1 MNQTQR
7 LIDSIRDAPHDAV
20 IVAGMFAISALI
32 ALWIVNRMRHPE
44 RGLLHALV
52 IASVGFVLVPCVSS
66 AVLILWV
73 RTGGDSIQAAFVSIF
88 VFVFGFWG
96 FRRWLRSAPRAARPA
111 KALVAPAVH
120 AAPQSGLVGEVAE
133 LRAEV
138 ARLRAVPD
146 DLRLITLKY
155 DSDCDACGTTL
166 HAGEQA
172 YWSPS
177 ARGQAWCQTCG
188 PTPHALAT
196 GTDDAS
202 PRKTRR
208 HGPRRPNRRVASDS
222 HDAWSRLCRYLS
234 NCVLAESA
242 NTLVMFQD
250 LNKKG
255 FLHDTEAEHLVSGD
269 QDWTPVPMRLGRHL
283 DATGTTKLD
292 AAFIYGWPVLVA
304 RNQKNYPVIAPLFKV
319 SVCVEQRDS
328 QWIGAAKS
336 EPEFNLAIVAGEL
349 FDMSAKEA
357 IEALVGEGLPFGD
370 AAALVQLARNIAEV
384 LDVGVVSALDP
395 QSLHRQCDVAPGVYN
410 AAMWILAND
419 GGGASQSL
427 REELDELACR
437 QDWTTTAAAYLVPD
451 RPHPANRAGASST
464 NPLAAPLPCNGSQ
477 ESALDRFR
485 RKPVTIV
492 TGPPGTGKTQLVVNA
507 VTNAWLDG
515 DTVLV
520 ASTNNGAVKVA
531 ADRANEDIGPGTVL
545 RTGNRKQREALADR
559 VGTAVGAAAG
569 DEAVEE
575 QCRNVGDDNDTRAEL
590 ARTASHRARLLA
602 DVTAVAELNRKL
614 AETVEDQERHAQRL
628 WKRDRAPDLDI
639 PSRVIERRAR
649 RVRRTW
655 FFRGARTR
663 RLLTAVTGEHSDTS
677 LDDLARWAALDQ
689 TRTALMETLSET
701 EGRIGDPDAS
711 LRRADADWAAAS
723 MTAVKQAVWAGFSDG
738 KKPLTA
744 LSRVGL
750 GGTSLA
756 KAIRG
761 CLPHARG
768 WACTALSMRPNFR
781 LERGLFDLVIID
793 EASQCSLATALP
805 LAYRAKRLAVIGD
818 PHQLTPVVTLS
829 DAHVRKIAANERFD
843 NDDLARRGI
852 HHKEGSAYLAFEHAV
867 ASEPH
872 QPMVLDE
879 HYRCHPHIARWFNR
893 VFYGGSLTVLTS
905 VTRMPSNE
913 RRIGWIDVRGE
924 VRRGGAGSWTNI
936 AEAEVAVRQIAAMVR
951 HAGRSVGVVTPFS
964 AQAALIQ
971 RLASR
976 DEQLG
981 EERLAAANFCC
992 GTAHRFQGGERDTIV
1007 FSAVLTP
1014 AIPQRTAAWVEREK
1028 NLINVAVSRAKQS
1041 LFVLGHPEIDA
1052 ELSPTLASLRS
1063 YLRHISTDDDDDV
1076 PAIDE
1081 IRTDS
1086 QAEARLLDAMRDA
1099 GFQPRGKLYV
1109 EGYELD
1115 FALQKHGLQLN
1126 VEVDGDHHVDARGKL
1141 RRQDLARD
1149 RILAKIGWE
1158 VIRIPA
1164 WRCSWDVEAVI
1175 RDIRAR
1181 LPSQ

>member
-1 MNQTQR
+1 M
-7 LIDSIRDAPHDAV
+7 L
-20 IVAGMFAISALI
+20 
-32 ALWIVNRMRHPE
+32 
-44 RGLLHALV
+44 
-52 IASVGFVLVPCVSS
+52 
-66 AVLILWV
+66 
-73 RTGGDSIQAAFVSIF
+73 
-88 VFVFGFWG
+88 
-96 FRRWLRSAPRAARPA
+96 
-111 KALVAPAVH
+111 
-120 AAPQSGLVGEVAE
+120 
-133 LRAEV
+133 
-138 ARLRAVPD
+138 PD

-166 HAGEQA
+166 LAGEQA

-188 PTPHALAT
+188 PTPRAPAT
-196 GTDDAS
+196 GTDDAGLG
-202 PRKTRR
+202 KTRR
-208 HGPRRPNRRVASDS
+208 HGLRRPNRRVASDS
-222 HDAWSRLCRYLS
+222 PDAWSRLCRYLS
-234 NCVLAESA
+234 KCVLAESA

-255 FLHDTEAEHLVSGD
+255 FLHDTGAEHLVSGD
-269 QDWTPVPMRLGRHL
+269 QDWTPVPTRLGRHL
-283 DATGTTKLD
+283 DAMDTRKPD

-304 RNQKNYPVIAPLFKV
+304 RNQKNYPVIAPLFQV
-319 SVCVEQRDS
+319 SVDVEQRDS

-336 EPEFNLAIVAGEL
+336 QPEFNLAIVAGEL
-349 FDMSAKEA
+349 FDMSAKEE
-357 IEALVGEGLPFGD
+357 IDALVGEGLPFGD
-370 AAALVQLARNIAEV
+370 AAALVQSARDIAEA
-384 LDVGVVSALDP
+384 LDVGVVSDLDP

-410 AAMWILAND
+410 AAVWIRAN

-427 REELDELACR
+427 REELDELARR
-437 QDWTTTAAAYLVPD
+437 QDWTATAAACLVPE

-477 ESALDRFR
+477 EAALDRFR
-485 RKPVTIV
+485 RKPLTIV

-515 DTVLV
+515 ETVLV
-520 ASTNNGAVKVA
+520 ASTNNDAVNVA
-531 ADRANEDIGPGTVL
+531 VDRANEDIGPGTVL
-545 RTGNRKQREALADR
+545 RTGNREAREALADR

-569 DEAVEE
+569 DEAVGAHW
-575 QCRNVGDDNDTRAEL
+575 RNAGHDNGARADL

-602 DVTAVAELNRKL
+602 DVTAAAELNRKL
-614 AETVEDQERHAQRL
+614 AETVEDQARHGQRL

-655 FFRGARTR
+655 FFRGTRTR

-711 LRRADADWAAAS
+711 LRRADTDWTAAS
-723 MTAVKQAVWAGFSDG
+723 MTAAKQAVWAGFSDG

-744 LSRVGL
+744 LGRVGL

-756 KAIRG
+756 KAILG
-761 CLPHARG
+761 CLLHARG

-829 DAHVRKIAANERFD
+829 DALVRKIAASERFD
-843 NDDLARRGI
+843 NDDLAHRGI

-867 ASEPH
+867 APEPH

-879 HYRCHPHIARWFNR
+879 HYRCHPHIARWFNHA
-893 VFYGGSLTVLTS
+893 FYGGSLTVLTD
-905 VTRMPSNE
+905 VAGMPSNE
-913 RRIGWIDVRGE
+913 RRIEWLDVWGE
-924 VRRGGAGSWTNI
+924 VHRGGAGSWTNI

-951 HAGRSVGVVTPFS
+951 HTDRSVGVVTPFS

-971 RLASR
+971 RLARR
-976 DEQLG
+976 DEHLG
-981 EERLAAANFCC
+981 EERLAAADFCC
-992 GTAHRFQGGERDTIV
+992 GTAHRFQGGEKDTIV

-1014 AIPQRTAAWVEREK
+1014 GIPQRTAAWVEREK

-1041 LFVLGHPEIDA
+1041 LVVLGHPEIDA

-1076 PAIDE
+1076 MRPAIDE

-1086 QAEARLLDAMRDA
+1086 QAEARLLVAMRDA
-1099 GFQPRGKLYV
+1099 GLQPRGKLYV
-1109 EGYELD
+1109 QGYELD
-1115 FALQKHGLQLN
+1115 FALQEHGRRLN

-1149 RILAKIGWE
+1149 RILARIGWK

-1164 WRCSWDVEAVI
+1164 WRCSWDVEAAI

-1181 LPSQ
+1181 LLSQ

>member
-1 MNQTQR
+1 MWT
-7 LIDSIRDAPHDAV
+7 
-20 IVAGMFAISALI
+20 
-32 ALWIVNRMRHPE
+32 
-44 RGLLHALV
+44 
-52 IASVGFVLVPCVSS
+52 
-66 AVLILWV
+66 IL
-73 RTGGDSIQAAFVSIF
+73 
-88 VFVFGFWG
+88 
-96 FRRWLRSAPRAARPA
+96 
-111 KALVAPAVH
+111 
-120 AAPQSGLVGEVAE
+120 
-133 LRAEV
+133 
-138 ARLRAVPD
+138 PD

-155 DSDCDACGTTL
+155 DSACDACGTTL

-177 ARGQAWCQTCG
+177 ARGQAWCPTCG
-188 PTPHALAT
+188 PTPRAPAT
-196 GTDDAS
+196 GTDDAG
-202 PRKTRR
+202 PQKTRR
-208 HGPRRPNRRVASDS
+208 HGLRRPNRRVAPDS
-222 HDAWSRLCRYLS
+222 HDTWSRLCRYLS
-234 NCVLAESA
+234 KCVLAESA

-255 FLHDTEAEHLVSGD
+255 FLHDSEAEHLVSGD
-269 QDWTPVPMRLGRHL
+269 QDSTPVPMQLRRHL
-283 DATGTTKLD
+283 DAMDTTKPD

-304 RNQKNYPVIAPLFKV
+304 RNQKNYPVIAPLFHV
-319 SVCVEQRDS
+319 SVRVEQRDS
-328 QWIGAAKS
+328 QWIGAAESK
-336 EPEFNLAIVAGEL
+336 PEFNLAIVAGEL
-349 FDMSAKEA
+349 FDMSAKEE
-357 IEALVGEGLPFGD
+357 IDALVGEGLPFGD
-370 AAALVQLARNIAEV
+370 AAALVQSARHIAEV
-384 LDVGVVSALDP
+384 LDVDVVSDLDP
-395 QSLHRQCDVAPGVYN
+395 QLLHRQCDVAPGVYN
-410 AAMWILAND
+410 AALWILAN

-437 QDWTTTAAAYLVPD
+437 QDWTATAAACLVPD

-464 NPLAAPLPCNGSQ
+464 NPLAAPLSCNGSQ

-485 RKPVTIV
+485 RKSLTIV

-515 DTVLV
+515 ETVLV
-520 ASTNNGAVKVA
+520 ASTNNDAVNVA
-531 ADRANEDIGPGTVL
+531 ADRVNKDIGPGTVL
-545 RTGNRKQREALADR
+545 RTGNRTAREARADL

-569 DEAVEE
+569 EEAVGAHW
-575 QCRNVGDDNDTRAEL
+575 RNVGRDNGARAEL

-602 DVTAVAELNRKL
+602 DVTAAAELNRKL

-655 FFRGARTR
+655 FFRGTRTR

-689 TRTALMETLSET
+689 TRTALTETLSET

-711 LRRADADWAAAS
+711 LRRADTDWTAAS
-723 MTAVKQAVWAGFSDG
+723 MTAAKQAVWAGFSDG

-761 CLPHARG
+761 CLPHARS

-829 DAHVRKIAANERFD
+829 DALVRKIAASERFD

-867 ASEPH
+867 APEPH

-893 VFYGGSLTVLTS
+893 AFYGGSLTVLTD
-905 VTRMPSNE
+905 VAQMPSNE

-924 VRRGGAGSWTNI
+924 VRRGGAGSWTNM
-936 AEAEVAVRQIAAMVR
+936 AEAEVAPPDRR
-951 HAGRSVGVVTPFS
+951 YGTPRW
-964 AQAALIQ
+964 QVC
-971 RLASR
+971 RR
-976 DEQLG
+976 CD
-981 EERLAAANFCC
+981 
-992 GTAHRFQGGERDTIV
+992 
-1007 FSAVLTP
+1007 AVLGAGGADP
-1014 AIPQRTAAWVEREK
+1014 ASGAPR
-1028 NLINVAVSRAKQS
+1028 RA
-1041 LFVLGHPEIDA
+1041 
-1052 ELSPTLASLRS
+1052 T
-1063 YLRHISTDDDDDV
+1063 
-1076 PAIDE
+1076 
-1081 IRTDS
+1081 
-1086 QAEARLLDAMRDA
+1086 
-1099 GFQPRGKLYV
+1099 
-1109 EGYELD
+1109 
-1115 FALQKHGLQLN
+1115 
-1126 VEVDGDHHVDARGKL
+1126 
-1141 RRQDLARD
+1141 
-1149 RILAKIGWE
+1149 W
-1158 VIRIPA
+1158 
-1164 WRCSWDVEAVI
+1164 
-1175 RDIRAR
+1175 
-1181 LPSQ
+1181 

>member
-1 MNQTQR
+1 MR
-7 LIDSIRDAPHDAV
+7 VAAV
-20 IVAGMFAISALI
+20 
-32 ALWIVNRMRHPE
+32 RMWTM
-44 RGLLHALV
+44 L
-52 IASVGFVLVPCVSS
+52 
-66 AVLILWV
+66 
-73 RTGGDSIQAAFVSIF
+73 
-88 VFVFGFWG
+88 
-96 FRRWLRSAPRAARPA
+96 
-111 KALVAPAVH
+111 
-120 AAPQSGLVGEVAE
+120 
-133 LRAEV
+133 
-138 ARLRAVPD
+138 PD

-234 NCVLAESA
+234 KCVLAESA

-304 RNQKNYPVIAPLFKV
+304 RNQKNYPVIAPLFQV

-328 QWIGAAKS
+328 QWIGAAES

-349 FDMSAKEA
+349 FDMSAKEE
-357 IEALVGEGLPFGD
+357 IDALVGEGLPFGD
-370 AAALVQLARNIAEV
+370 AAALVQSARNIAEV

-520 ASTNNGAVKVA
+520 ASTNNGAVKVG

-545 RTGNRKQREALADR
+545 RTGNRKEREALADR

-575 QCRNVGDDNDTRAEL
+575 
-590 ARTASHRARLLA
+590 
-602 DVTAVAELNRKL
+602 
-614 AETVEDQERHAQRL
+614 QERHAQRL

-663 RLLTAVTGEHSDTS
+663 RLLTAVTDEHSDTS

-829 DAHVRKIAANERFD
+829 DALVRKIAASERFD

-951 HAGRSVGVVTPFS
+951 HA
-964 AQAALIQ
+964 
-971 RLASR
+971 
-976 DEQLG
+976 EQLG

-1014 AIPQRTAAWVEREK
+1014 GIPQRTAAWVEREK

-1076 PAIDE
+1076 MRPAIDE

-1109 EGYELD
+1109 QGYELD